1 MTAAVLKTAIL
12 FICLLTFIL
21 IPGFDL
27 RSHFIKKPFITI
39 LSALFGLFLT
49 YLAIS
54 SYVDEHTEKKVAEA
68 EAERVAEA
76 ERAAEAERVA
86 EAKRAAEAEE
96 AERVA
101 EAKRTAEAEEAE
113 RVAEAKRTAEAEE
126 AERVAEAKRTAEA
139 ERVAEAERTAEAHF
153 DLQSFDRQ
161 SVTEFDQLL
170 EFDQLP
176 ERRVDSSG
184 MRILRHSDPAYNS
197 LYRVYRE
204 YGLPIE

>member
-86 EAKRAAEAEE
+86 EA
-96 AERVA
+96 
-101 EAKRTAEAEEAE
+101 
-113 RVAEAKRTAEAEE
+113 
-126 AERVAEAKRTAEA
+126 
-139 ERVAEAERTAEAHF
+139 ERTAEAHF